1 MGYVTANIFVNFF
14 SVYYNARSQTN
25 ENDNNKPESCF
36 YGYSQLQLLFW
47 TTLDGLSIII
57 IIMRGKWV
65 RLTLPRNVM
74 NDGRDQLVRGKLCT
88 HNYIQWSVTIGIA
101 TEVSGVNT
109 PEGRSGISDVSFLSG
124 ISVLS
129 VWSHVTISPLLF
141 FCLVLSLFRSD
152 SFLLLAHSHDLLFPK
167 PPFSE
172 R

>member
-1 MGYVTANIFVNFF
+1 
-14 SVYYNARSQTN
+14 
-25 ENDNNKPESCF
+25 
-36 YGYSQLQLLFW
+36 
-47 TTLDGLSIII
+47 
-57 IIMRGKWV
+57 MRGKWV

-129 VWSHVTISPLLF
+129 V
-141 FCLVLSLFRSD
+141 
-152 SFLLLAHSHDLLFPK
+152 
-167 PPFSE
+167 
-172 R
+172 